1 MVKQGQ
7 KYNGKNKD
15 RHTMVKQGQ
24 KYNGKNKDK
33 KTMVKTR
40 TDIQW

>member
-7 KYNGKNKD
+7 KYNGKT
-15 RHTMVKQGQ
+15 RT